1 MSASGS
7 LRDNF
12 FAMAKRVESLSGII
26 DPREPD
32 SLIYAQGILDA
43 VISDLEA
50 MVLAGDAAEENEA
63 SQLMN
68 EISGLL
74 TQTRGL
80 KAHIDK
86 AVEIQ
91 SNLSEEAQAQAAQ
104 QQQSDEGSKEN
115 PAKGDQRDMVRE
127 YVNQQGDKPLDRQEI
142 GKLLLLVAR
151 AHKTGKLTVEQKAFL
166 KNQIVNRIGMLRVVL
181 QLDGL
186 ETVFNALQAI
196 SSPGDQKREGE

>member
-32 SLIYAQGILDA
+32 SLIYAQGILNA

-50 MVLAGDAAEENEA
+50 MVLAGDAAGENEA

-91 SNLSEEAQAQAAQ
+91 SNLSEEAQPQAAQ
-104 QQQSDEGSKEN
+104 QQQSDEDSGED

-151 AHKTGKLTVEQKAFL
+151 AQKTGRLTVEQKAFL

-186 ETVFNALQAI
+186 ETVFHALQAI
-196 SSPGDQKREGE
+196 SSPGDQ